1 VAVSD
6 ALIATELR
14 LDDTLDTLSWSEVF
28 GSDGS
33 VEIDVGCGRGMY
45 VIDAATARPDVNYLG
60 IEVVPK
66 PFYIARERAAKRELG
81 NVRLLKG
88 DAREFFAERVPPESV
103 SVVHVQFP
111 DPWPKKRHHK
121 RRVVTT
127 EFVLNVARVLRADG
141 KLHIATDIA
150 DYFDELLV
158 IAEGAGV
165 FRLVSEGSYDATADL
180 VTNFAAKYREQGR
193 EMYDAWLELADLDAG
208 AATGDTPF

>member
-1 VAVSD
+1 VTDLA
-6 ALIATELR
+6 AAEFR
-14 LDDTLDTLSWSEVF
+14 LDEAPDTLQWIDVF
-28 GSDGS
+28 GNDAA

-45 VIDAATARPDVNYLG
+45 VIDAATTRPDVNYLG

-66 PFYIARERAAKRELG
+66 PFYVARERVSKRGLD
-81 NVRLLKG
+81 NVRLLRG
-88 DAREFFAERVPPESV
+88 DAREFFADRAPADSV

-127 EFVLNVARVLRADG
+127 EFVVNVARVLRSEG
-141 KLHIATDIA
+141 RLHIATDIA

-158 IAEGAGV
+158 IAESAGT
-165 FRLVSEGSYDATADL
+165 FRLVSEGSYDATAAV

-193 EMYDAWLELADLDAG
+193 EMYDAWLERTDAEV
-208 AATGDTPF
+208 AAPASDTPF

>member
-1 VAVSD
+1 MNDTPPAV
-6 ALIATELR
+6 ELR
-14 LDDTLDTLSWSEVF
+14 LDTAPDVLCWREVF
-28 GSDGS
+28 RHDSP

-66 PFYIARERAAKRELG
+66 PFYIACERVGKRDLR
-81 NVRLLKG
+81 NVRLVRG
-88 DAREFFAERVPPESV
+88 DAREFFAERAPAASV

-127 EFVLNVARVLRADG
+127 EFVVNVARVLRADG
-141 KLHIATDIA
+141 RLHIATDIA

-158 IAEGAGV
+158 IAESAGV
-165 FRLVSEGSYDATADL
+165 FRLVSEGSYDANGDI

-193 EMYDAWLELADLDAG
+193 DMYDAWLELTDAAADTV
-208 AATGDTPF
+208 TGDTPF